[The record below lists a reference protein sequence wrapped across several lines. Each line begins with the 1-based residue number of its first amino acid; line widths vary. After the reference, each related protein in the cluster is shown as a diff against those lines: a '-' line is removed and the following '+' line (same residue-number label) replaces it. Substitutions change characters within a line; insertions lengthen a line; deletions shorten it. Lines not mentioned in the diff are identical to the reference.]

1 MADHPAWA
9 EAEACCNPAVSV
21 LYTLEFLH
29 PAFLQ
34 DGATIPLRFVLDVE
48 ARMLGIEAGAQFG
61 GGQMAEFLPLAFEAD
76 MPTFGEGQI
85 PECKIR
91 IDNAAGKLTPYL
103 EEAVK
108 VRADF
113 KVIYRQY
120 REDDISEPVDGPTEF
135 LITKVTVSGTVIEGV
150 ASFTDL
156 VNMKFPGL
164 VYTRKE
170 FTSLSYS

>member
-9 EAEACCNPAVSV
+9 EAEACCIPSV
-21 LYTLEFLH
+21 PVYYTLEFQH

-48 ARMLGIEAGAQFG
+48 PRLLGIEAGAQFDG
-61 GGQMAEFLPLAFEAD
+61 GSMAEFLPLAFEAD
-76 MPTFGEGQI
+76 MPTFGEAQI
-85 PECKIR
+85 PECKVR
-91 IDNAAGKLTPYL
+91 IDNVARDLMPYL

-108 VRADF
+108 VRADL

-120 REDDISEPVDGPTEF
+120 RADDTSEPVDGPTEF
-135 LITKVTVSGTVIEGV
+135 RLTKVTVSGTVVEGT

-156 VNMKFPGL
+156 TNMKFPGL

-170 FTSLSYS
+170 FTSLAYS